1 MFLFLA
7 RSVFSHY
14 FNFASLRFII
24 YLAFVIDTAR
34 CGLADDGRHS
44 WRAATERQPGGMNAD
59 KGGGYTHTFPNKD
72 VELKAFSHLKA

>member
-7 RSVFSHY
+7 SSVFTHY
-14 FNFASLRFII
+14 FNFAFLRFII
-24 YLAFVIDTAR
+24 YLAFVIGTAR

-44 WRAATERQPGGMNAD
+44 WRAATERQPGGMKAD

-72 VELKAFSHLKA
+72 VELKVFPHLKA